1 MSIRPACVGPAL
13 GGAEPEKAQ
22 CGAVISQ
29 HEKRAGRT
37 FPKSTRWRASGWR
50 GGRVESGCGNPAES
64 LAGECQGLT
73 GLPRRVWVYP
83 GC

>member
-1 MSIRPACVGPAL
+1 MLARPAWEGPAL
-13 GGAEPEKAQ
+13 GGAEPEKAR
-22 CGAVISQ
+22 CGAGISQ
-29 HEKRAGRT
+29 REKRAGRT
-37 FPKSTRWRASGWR
+37 FPKSTRRWASRWR
-50 GGRVESGCGNPAES
+50 GGRVEGGCGSPAES